1 MEQAIIAGS
10 NGLVGSAVVSRL
22 LLYGVEVLSLG
33 RKRSENRISSDTYLE
48 IDMNNINNLANE
60 LKKINWKPKKSCVF
74 YNFSWEG
81 NSTLTNGTLE
91 QQMNNVLYSVEAV
104 KVAKQLG
111 CSKFV
116 SCGTLEE
123 TYCEE
128 NLSNPNSNYQ
138 LTQKNY
144 VVAKLASR
152 DYSKYTAYSVGIDYI
167 HTRLS
172 VPFSV
177 GFTRHSFIENN
188 LRLIMDHKPAVSP
201 TNNNI
206 FDLVNVNEIADAFL
220 KIGLLGKNLSDYY
233 IGSKSPGRLE
243 EYFAFTRESLEHK
256 KNFLFDKL
264 NMDTSRIFDTSLL
277 QKHTGYVPTSS
288 FINYIRS
295 L

>member
-1 MEQAIIAGS
+1 MEKAIVAGS
-10 NGLVGSAVVSRL
+10 NGLVGSAVVTKL
-22 LLYGVEVLSLG
+22 LSYGIEVLSLG
-33 RKRSENRISSDTYLE
+33 RKKSENRIGSDRYLE
-48 IDMNNINNLANE
+48 IDMNNIDTLVGE
-60 LKKINWKPKKSCVF
+60 LKKINWEPKKSCVF

-91 QQMNNVLYSVEAV
+91 QQMKNVLYSVEAV

-116 SCGTLEE
+116 NCGTLEE

-128 NLSNPNSNYQ
+128 NLSNPNSDYQ

-152 DYSKYTAYSVGIDYI
+152 DFSKYTAYSVGIDYI

-177 GFTRHSFIENN
+177 GFTRNSFIENN
-188 LRLIMDHKPAVSP
+188 LRLIVDHKPNILP

-206 FDLVNVNEIADAFL
+206 FDLVNVIEIADAFL
-220 KIGLLGKNLSDYY
+220 KIGCLGKNLSDYY
-233 IGSKSPGRLE
+233 IGSNSPGRLE
-243 EYFAFTRESLEHK
+243 EYFEFMRQSIEFK
-256 KNFLFDKL
+256 KTFLFDKL
-264 NMDTSRIFDTSLL
+264 NMETARIFDTSLL
-277 QKHTGYVPTSS
+277 QKHTGYVPTAS
-288 FINYIRS
+288 FINYARN